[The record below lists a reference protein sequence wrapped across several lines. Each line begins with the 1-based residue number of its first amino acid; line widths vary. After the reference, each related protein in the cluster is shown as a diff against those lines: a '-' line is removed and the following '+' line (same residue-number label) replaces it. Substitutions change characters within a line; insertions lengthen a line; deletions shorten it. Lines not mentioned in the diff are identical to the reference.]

1 MAEER
6 PDVVTLKGNPVTL
19 LGSEVKVGDKAPD
32 FSSLEALGSPVGLGE
47 LEGKVKVFN
56 VIVSVDTPVCDIQTK
71 RFNREA
77 AELGDDVEILT
88 LSMDLP
94 FALSRYRGAE
104 GIDKVRTLSDHK
116 DASFGEAYGVLIK
129 EHRLLAR
136 AIFVVDKDNNVVHVE
151 YVPEIASEPD
161 YESAINAVN
170 EAL

>member
-32 FSSLEALGSPVGLGE
+32 FSSLEALGSPVGLGD

-56 VIVSVDTPVCDIQTK
+56 VVLSVDTPVCDIQTK

-77 AELGDDVEILT
+77 AELGDGVEILT

-94 FALSRYRGAE
+94 FALSRYCGAE
-104 GIDKVRTLSDHK
+104 GIDKVRTLSDYK

-136 AIFVVDKDNNVVHVE
+136 AVFVVDKDNNVVYVQ
-151 YVPEIASEPD
+151 YVPEIADEPD
-161 YESAINAVN
+161 YEPAIKAVK